1 MMGLRRV
8 IDRSEAPYSS
18 APSRPS
24 PWHVVLSILNPR
36 PPTTD
41 QERWRR
47 LPPSETLGGAAK
59 RMPGRSV
66 GEPMNSMPAAS
77 SADFTSWRVEERLG
91 GIPFAASKRLIV
103 RAPTPEW
110 SDNCSIDHLSTD
122 RHNRGISRR
131 RLSRQ
136 RAGNSLRCFGHRH
149 EQSEWAV
156 RNRRETKVANRSPAP
171 YVLTMSVHSRRL
183 QGS

>member
-1 MMGLRRV
+1 MLIPRASPRIERLPSKAI
-8 IDRSEAPYSS
+8 IDYI
-18 APSRPS
+18 
-24 PWHVVLSILNPR
+24 HLGIGFKTLK
-36 PPTTD
+36 PPATD

-47 LPPSETLGGAAK
+47 LPPSETLGGAER

-77 SADFTSWRVEERLG
+77 SAVFTSWSVEERLG
-91 GIPFAASKRLIV
+91 GIPYAASKRLIV

-136 RAGNSLRCFGHRH
+136 RAGNSLRCFGHR
-149 EQSEWAV
+149 
-156 RNRRETKVANRSPAP
+156 
-171 YVLTMSVHSRRL
+171 
-183 QGS
+183 